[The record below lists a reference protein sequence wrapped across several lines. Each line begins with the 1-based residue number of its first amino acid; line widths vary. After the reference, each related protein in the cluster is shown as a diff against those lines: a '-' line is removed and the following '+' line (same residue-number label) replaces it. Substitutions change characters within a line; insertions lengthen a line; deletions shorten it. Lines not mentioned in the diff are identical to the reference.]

1 MGSGDSALDREP
13 PESEQ
18 SSRSGPIILDRG
30 PQGSFA
36 LSTCWVGRA
45 TRSPETGGMAWP
57 SETTSNS
64 EPSRASASLHRLTPL
79 KPTGVGPGSFL
90 RTGTSAFTN
99 GGLLWGKGAACLPDT
114 GWGQGTVGR
123 SSLRSGGCRLAGPQG
138 LSTSLLLPPRP
149 SEQHLWVS
157 VLPEPRPKLAQG
169 WGRGGDSR
177 SECEVSVCDLRCCMW
192 TLNCTCSF

>member
-1 MGSGDSALDREP
+1 MPPLEPPSRNRTSQLTGNWTCGRAAGCIREQEEEGRGGEEVSQWARDSRMGKACLGELEPSRTWSPGEPQCGLNVNGGASGYLPDTPLSPSNMGSGDSALDREP

-30 PQGSFA
+30 PRGSFA

-79 KPTGVGPGSFL
+79 KPTGVGPGS
-90 RTGTSAFTN
+90 
-99 GGLLWGKGAACLPDT
+99 
-114 GWGQGTVGR
+114 QI
-123 SSLRSGGCRLAGPQG
+123 
-138 LSTSLLLPPRP
+138 
-149 SEQHLWVS
+149 
-157 VLPEPRPKLAQG
+157 PEDRDFG
-169 WGRGGDSR
+169 IY
-177 SECEVSVCDLRCCMW
+177 
-192 TLNCTCSF
+192 